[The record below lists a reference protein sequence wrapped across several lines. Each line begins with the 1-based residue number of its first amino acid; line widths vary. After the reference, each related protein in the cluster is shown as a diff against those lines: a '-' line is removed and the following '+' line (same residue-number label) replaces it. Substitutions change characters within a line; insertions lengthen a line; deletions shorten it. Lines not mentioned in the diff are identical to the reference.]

1 MSSSCTDDDQQLK
14 TNTGNSAATCALLA
28 SNNLCSSNCAN
39 AAVICC
45 TSCSAACA
53 SSVPSTPV
61 PDPASPST
69 PTVPWSDTSE
79 RILGVTN
86 GYRQCIGVPDTATA
100 RANGCVFSQSSCT
113 GTCALHTAPPTCDAG
128 PAEVTNVGL
137 QSMLQLGCTN
147 FQGPGDGIVVVFS
160 SPVRTSTVDASDFVF
175 TLSDGSTVTAACAV
189 LAPANEENERET
201 VLTIGQYHPGG
212 AYPVSLSVAGSLFL
226 EAADGSLIEARGM
239 SFSGDMRYET
249 SKIVLLRARLETLP
263 LDPIAAGESAA
274 LPRVC
279 RRNPPHTLP

>member
-1 MSSSCTDDDQQLK
+1 
-14 TNTGNSAATCALLA
+14 
-28 SNNLCSSNCAN
+28 
-39 AAVICC
+39 
-45 TSCSAACA
+45 
-53 SSVPSTPV
+53 
-61 PDPASPST
+61 
-69 PTVPWSDTSE
+69 
-79 RILGVTN
+79 
-86 GYRQCIGVPDTATA
+86 
-100 RANGCVFSQSSCT
+100 
-113 GTCALHTAPPTCDAG
+113 
-128 PAEVTNVGL
+128 
-137 QSMLQLGCTN
+137 MLRLGCTN
-147 FQGPGDGIVVVFS
+147 FQGPGDGIVVTFS

-212 AYPVSLSVAGSLFL
+212 AYPVSLSVAGSLLL
-226 EAADGSLIEARGM
+226 EAAGGSLIEARGM

-279 RRNPPHTLP
+279 RRNPPRTLP

>member
-1 MSSSCTDDDQQLK
+1 M
-14 TNTGNSAATCALLA
+14 
-28 SNNLCSSNCAN
+28 
-39 AAVICC
+39 
-45 TSCSAACA
+45 
-53 SSVPSTPV
+53 
-61 PDPASPST
+61 
-69 PTVPWSDTSE
+69 
-79 RILGVTN
+79 TN

-100 RANGCVFSQSSCT
+100 RANGCVFSQSTCT

-128 PAEVTNVGL
+128 PAEVTNVGS
-137 QSMLQLGCTN
+137 QGQLQLGCTN
-147 FQGPGDGIVVVFS
+147 FQGPGDGIVVSFS

-212 AYPVSLSVAGSLFL
+212 AYPVSLSVAGSLLL
-226 EAADGSLIEARGM
+226 EAAGGSLIEARGM

-263 LDPIAAGESAA
+263 LDPIAAGESEA

-279 RRNPPHTLP
+279 GRNPPRTLP